1 MHSYIEFDFFI
12 LNFILGIFFNF
23 SKLEL
28 NFILKGVID
37 DQIPPTA
44 FDFIEIMI
52 TNTGV
57 IIVGII
63 IEYWNAIAV
72 VMLITFSLLI
82 IRYYIGTARRLKFV
96 EGAARSPIFSHLST
110 SVYGLT
116 TIRAFKAE
124 QNFQKEF
131 DQIQDAH
138 TAAWFMILCASR
150 WVGIILDLIC
160 TGYIIITT
168 VLLTLSLETKT
179 SSQVA
184 LSISQAIL
192 ISAEFQWGIRQWT
205 ELESQMT
212 CVDRVHEYSKL
223 PQEIKDDDDQS
234 RKPPENWPSKG
245 KIVYKNVYLQYKD
258 DSPPVLND
266 INFETESGEKIGIVG
281 RTGAGKSSIIATLF
295 RLTQPNGLIIIDD
308 IDTGT
313 ISLTELRKKISIIPQ
328 EPILFTG
335 PVRRNIDPFNEHSD
349 ERLWKILEK
358 VQLKKDVMSL
368 SGKLDEMITE
378 GGGNFSVGQKQLI
391 CLARAILK
399 QNKILVLDEATANVD
414 PK

>member
-1 MHSYIEFDFFI
+1 
-12 LNFILGIFFNF
+12 
-23 SKLEL
+23 
-28 NFILKGVID
+28 
-37 DQIPPTA
+37 
-44 FDFIEIMI
+44 MI

-57 IIVGII
+57 IVIGIVISH
-63 IEYWNAIAV
+63 WNAIAV
-72 VMLITFSLLI
+72 IMLITFSLLI
-82 IRYYIGTARRLKFV
+82 TRYYIGTARRLKKV

-110 SVYGLT
+110 SIYGLT

-131 DQIQDAH
+131 DQIQDVH

-150 WVGIILDLIC
+150 WIGVILDLIC

-179 SSQVA
+179 SSEVA

-192 ISAEFQWGIRQWT
+192 ISVEFQWGIRQWT

-223 PQEIKDDDDQS
+223 PQEINDENQS

-245 KIVYKNVYLQYKD
+245 RIVYKNVYLQYKD
-258 DSPPVLND
+258 DDPPVLND

-295 RLTQPNGLIIIDD
+295 RMTQPNGLIMIDD

-335 PVRRNIDPFNEHSD
+335 PVRRNIDPLNEHSD
-349 ERLWKILEK
+349 ERLWKVLEK
-358 VQLKKDVMSL
+358 VQLQKHVMSL
-368 SGKLDEMITE
+368 PGKLDEMITE
-378 GGGNFSVGQKQLI
+378 GGGNFSMGQRQLI
-391 CLARAILK
+391 CLARAIIK
-399 QNKILVLDEATANVD
+399 ENKILVLDEATANVD